1 MLLVT
6 GQSQLLFSA
15 YGLCPW
21 WGKGLTAFYAMFT
34 FFRRGD
40 FFVNWLLD
48 RWQHLTAP
56 CIA

>member
-6 GQSQLLFSA
+6 GQSLLLFSA

-34 FFRRGD
+34 FLEGGIFLSIGY
-40 FFVNWLLD
+40 
-48 RWQHLTAP
+48 
-56 CIA
+56 